1 MSPTR
6 RAFLKGSAA
15 SLVGASLAGS
25 VGPALALRRTTSRF
39 AGTLGPAVSGKLGV
53 DHVVVVMME
62 NRSFDHFLGW
72 LPRANGIGVSPD
84 GQVIDEERF
93 SRFAYADQSGKSHTI
108 YHTDVLNACGQRDQ
122 DHGYVG
128 GRVQWDE
135 GRMDGFLVD
144 TNNTTY
150 ALSYYLAAQRP
161 FMSKLVLNY
170 TTCDNYFCSY
180 LGPTWPNRFFQ
191 HAAQTDRL
199 EDSTAPDSSSLP
211 ASPSAIP
218 AIWDQLN
225 QPGGPTGRYYFSDL
239 PFVAFWGQKYLPI
252 SAQFPQFLADC
263 AAGTLPNV
271 SVVDPRFEDEGSGT
285 SGDDHPLSDLRAGD
299 AFLSEVFHAVANGPG
314 WSRTVLVINYDEW
327 GGFFDHVAPPLLAP
341 GNQYI
346 DTKDVIR
353 GPRGEIKSVLGGF
366 RVPCVIA
373 SPFTKGNPEQP
384 RVVSTMFDHT
394 SVLALIESNWG
405 LKPLTPRDASI
416 PPNHASPESLS
427 NLAFALDFSKPSLSV
442 PDLPELA
449 PFFSTGCDVP
459 GEPQGGPTVGG
470 QTIPSEPIPSQPVPM
485 GTTNPPRNW
494 DLLKTSGLLNGWV

>member
-1 MSPTR
+1 MPATR
-6 RAFLKGSAA
+6 RDFLKGAAGLVGA
-15 SLVGASLAGS
+15 SLVGAA
-25 VGPALALRRTTSRF
+25 
-39 AGTLGPAVSGKLGV
+39 GPAVADTLARSSPGKLGTPV
-53 DHVVVVMME
+53 PGRLGIDHVVVVMME

-72 LPRANGIGVSPD
+72 VPGANGIGVSPD
-84 GQVIDEERF
+84 GRVTDPGRYDDF
-93 SRFAYADQSGKSHTI
+93 SYSDASGQRHAI

-128 GRVQWDE
+128 GRVQWNG
-135 GRMDGFLVD
+135 GRMDGFLAD

-161 FMSKLVLNY
+161 FMSQLVLNY

-191 HAAQTDRL
+191 HSAQTDRL
-199 EDSTAPDSSSLP
+199 EDSTAPDGSALEV
-211 ASPSAIP
+211 SPTAIS

-225 QPGGPTGRYYFSDL
+225 GLDGPSGRYYFSDL

-252 SAQFPQFLADC
+252 SAQYPQFLADC

-271 SVVDPRFEDEGSGT
+271 AIVDPRFEDEGSGT

-299 AFLSEVFHAVANGPG
+299 AFLSEVFHAVASGPA
-314 WSRTVLVINYDEW
+314 WARTVLVINYDEW
-327 GGFFDHVAPPLLAP
+327 GGFFDHVPPPLLAP

-346 DTKDVIR
+346 DTKDVVR
-353 GPRGEIKSVLGGF
+353 GPGGIIEKVLGGF

-373 SPFTKGNPEQP
+373 SPFTKGDPDRP
-384 RVVSTMFDHT
+384 RVVSTMFDHA
-394 SVLALIESNWG
+394 SVLALIEANWG
-405 LKPLTPRDASI
+405 LRPLTPRDASI
-416 PPNHASPESLS
+416 PSDRSSPESLS
-427 NLAFALDFSKPSLSV
+427 NLGYALDLHHPRLPV

-449 PFFSTGCDVP
+449 PFVSTGCDVP

-470 QTIPSEPIPSQPVPM
+470 QPLPSAGVAE
-485 GTTNPPRNW
+485 RNW
-494 DLLKTSGLLNGWV
+494 QSLKDSGLLAGWI